1 MHLLGYSYDTR
12 KKSFYVDGHERAD
25 VVSYRYDFCKRYLT
39 EYEPRCKRWVQMSTI
54 EAANFGFDLGFGYLF
69 GDDLDFIEFHEDYIY
84 STINTNIDAKQYTF
98 KSVMSVRVPETAT
111 AL

>member
-1 MHLLGYSYDTR
+1 
-12 KKSFYVDGHERAD
+12 
-25 VVSYRYDFCKRYLT
+25 
-39 EYEPRCKRWVQMSTI
+39 MSTI